1 MICDFSY
8 CFPEQTNCYSS
19 DSTDWSKPTLIIS
32 PAARC
37 RAVRHPGLGAA
48 ASFGSSLM
56 SCQASYFL
64 SLRLFPKAATI
75 CVCVC
80 VRAHVYRDTCV
91 CLCPA
96 NEQTQG
102 NEERQPSVLTL
113 RMSLLKPRS
122 QVPRIASR
130 TLWVGGGEVSEEA

>member
-1 MICDFSY
+1 MTSVTVSRNKQIATVLI
-8 CFPEQTNCYSS
+8 QLTGANRRSS
-19 DSTDWSKPTLIIS
+19 SARLHAAEHSAT
-32 PAARC
+32 PA
-37 RAVRHPGLGAA
+37 LGAA